1 LATTDDARVHCAVLK
16 MRAVPVVPA
25 WRVRSGPGRGAAAK
39 RPFPQDP
46 TACSIQASSWSAFR
60 PASGRTNRPGRKP
73 GPNNQCSTNEQPSWH
88 ERPEDDSG
96 HASRVNPAHA
106 PVAP

>member
-1 LATTDDARVHCAVLK
+1 MMLASTVQFSKCGRSRSSPRCGSDPVL
-16 MRAVPVVPA
+16 AE
-25 WRVRSGPGRGAAAK
+25 VRLPK

-46 TACSIQASSWSAFR
+46 TACSIQATSWSAFR
-60 PASGRTNRPGRKP
+60 PASGRTNRPGKKR

-96 HASRVNPAHA
+96 HANRVNPADA